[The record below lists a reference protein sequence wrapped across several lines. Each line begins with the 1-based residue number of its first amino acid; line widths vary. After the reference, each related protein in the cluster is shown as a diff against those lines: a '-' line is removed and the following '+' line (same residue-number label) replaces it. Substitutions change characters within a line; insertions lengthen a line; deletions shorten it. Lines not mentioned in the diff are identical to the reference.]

1 MLTSQFQKNK
11 KKIKIANKLHV
22 KFELQGSEKSWKL
35 AEKQYSG
42 QSELFNAVHSE
53 ERNCDICLKCKKLFF

>member
-1 MLTSQFQKNK
+1 MAVQPYMEYAYISIPKKEK
-11 KKIKIANKLHV
+11 KKKIANKLHV

-42 QSELFNAVHSE
+42 QS
-53 ERNCDICLKCKKLFF
+53 